1 MAASHF
7 IARRPTPAHRQSGAA
22 LIFTLVALI
31 ILLAGGVAAVR
42 SMNSNLNNAG
52 NLAFRRDL
60 INQGEEAVAK
70 ALAAVFPQGA
80 AAAGTAMTAVNY
92 SPIPLPANAQGI
104 PLALLSDTEFVKNG
118 RAANDL
124 AGRTNDVKIRYI
136 IERLCTLAAETASAQ
151 GLQNCVAFSRDSGG
165 GSDHL
170 RDGAKPPVEPVY
182 RVSARVTGPRNTQV
196 FIQSAITR
204 PEPL

>member
-1 MAASHF
+1 MTAPHF
-7 IARRPTPAHRQSGAA
+7 IARHRAPARRQRGAA

-80 AAAGTAMTAVNY
+80 AATGTAMTAVNY

-124 AGRTNDVKIRYI
+124 PGRTNDVKIRYV
-136 IERLCTLAAETASAQ
+136 IERLCTVASETAS
-151 GLQNCVAFSRDSGG
+151 NEDNPCVAFSRNSGG

-182 RVSARVTGPRNTQV
+182 RVTARVTGPRNTQV
-196 FIQSAITR
+196 FIQSAISR
-204 PEPL
+204 PEPF